1 MFDCFF
7 RFFDI
12 KLNKFGGVYME
23 SFIKGNY
30 KKNLF
35 SGENGYVVGLF
46 KIKEA
51 DEENSDL
58 IGETV
63 PFTGYFHEL
72 NDNDT
77 YILYGKFIIHSKYG
91 EQFLVDSY
99 ERCMPEE
106 KDAIVEFLSSGLFK
120 GIGEAKAKK
129 IVDILGK
136 ETLNVILD
144 NPDKLLLVSGITK
157 KNIDVLSNT
166 LEEYQASYKIVLVL
180 NDLGFVTRDSMIIY
194 NKYKN
199 RTLDIIDTNIYKLY
213 EDIKEIPFKKIDQIA
228 LKSDYAVDDERRLK
242 ASILYVVDEVCNVYG
257 HSYLF
262 IDEIYGYVNRCL
274 MTNISKEAYIKAL
287 NSLILDLKIIKDNE
301 KYYLK
306 EMYEDEILIVN
317 RIKYLMVLSD
327 DNFKKMDLIINEL
340 EEYQDIKYNDEQLL
354 AIRNSLMKHFLVITG
369 GPGTGKTTIVK
380 AIVDLYKELN
390 DVGYDKL
397 NEKIALLAP
406 TGRASKRLSEATHL
420 PAYTIHRFLKWN
432 KEMDRFQVNE
442 YNKSNV
448 EFVII
453 DEGSMVDVG
462 LFASLLRG
470 LRSDTKI
477 IIVGDYNQ
485 LPSVGPGQ
493 VLKDLIESEK
503 INLVKLNY
511 LYRQRKDSNIINLAY
526 DINSG
531 VVNLDNF
538 NKGPDLMLKE
548 ATTTDVM
555 EQIKKI
561 CNSYKKIDYK
571 DFQILVPMYKTLNGI
586 DSINKLA
593 QDIFNPRS
601 KIKNEIKVGD
611 IIYREEDKI
620 LQLTNMPEEN
630 IFNGDIGI
638 IDSINK
644 KEIVI
649 NFDDNYVRFTP
660 ANFNKFK
667 HGYAISIHKAQGS
680 EFKTVV
686 IPVVKE
692 YNKMLY
698 RKLYYTGVTRAK
710 KELYI
715 VGDINYLKQAAMN
728 NDSDIRRT
736 TIKDRLI
743 SVMEKDKSE
752 KK

>member
-1 MFDCFF
+1 MA
-7 RFFDI
+7 
-12 KLNKFGGVYME
+12 

-30 KKNLF
+30 RKSLF
-35 SGENGYVVGLF
+35 QGDNGYIVGLF

-51 DEENSDL
+51 DDDNQEL
-58 IGETV
+58 VGETV

-77 YILYGKFIIHSKYG
+77 YILYGKFIIHAKYG
-91 EQFLVDSY
+91 EQFLVESY

-106 KDAIVEFLSSGLFK
+106 KDAIVDFLSSGLFK
-120 GIGEAKAKK
+120 GIGEGKAKK
-129 IVDILGK
+129 IVDVLGK
-136 ETLNVILD
+136 DTLNIILD
-144 NPDKLLLVSGITK
+144 NPDNLLLIPGITK
-157 KNIDVLSNT
+157 KNIDTLHVT
-166 LEEYQASYKIVLVL
+166 LEEYQSSYKIVLVL
-180 NDLGFVTRDSMIIY
+180 NDLGFVTRDSMVIY

-199 RTLDIIDTNIYKLY
+199 RTLDVIDSNIYKLY

-228 LKSDYAVDDERRLK
+228 LKSDYSIDDERRLK
-242 ASILYVVDEVCNVYG
+242 AAIIYVVDEVCNTYG
-257 HSYLF
+257 HSYLH

-274 MTNISKEAYIKAL
+274 MTNISKEAFINSL
-287 NSLILDLKIIKDNE
+287 NSLILDLRIIKDNE

-306 EMYEDEILIVN
+306 EMYEDENLIVN
-317 RIKYLMVLSD
+317 RIKYLLSLKD
-327 DNFKKMDLIINEL
+327 DNYKKIDLMINEL
-340 EEYQDIKYNDEQLL
+340 EEYQDIKYNDDQLK
-354 AIRNSLMKHFLVITG
+354 AIKDSITKHFLVITG

-380 AIVDLYKELN
+380 AIVDLYKEIT
-390 DVGYDKL
+390 DIGYDKL
-397 NEKIALLAP
+397 VEKIALLAP

-420 PAYTIHRFLKWN
+420 PASTIHRFLKWN
-432 KEMDRFQVNE
+432 KENDRFQVNE
-442 YNKSNV
+442 YNKSDV

-453 DEGSMVDVG
+453 DEGSMVDMN

-493 VLKDLIESEK
+493 VLKDLIESDK

-511 LYRQRKDSNIINLAY
+511 LYRQSNDSNIINLAY

-531 VVNLDNF
+531 IVNDENF
-538 NKGPDLMLKE
+538 VKGTDLILKE
-548 ATTTDVM
+548 ADSSFVI
-555 EQIKKI
+555 EQIKMI

-571 DFQILVPMYKTLNGI
+571 DFQILVPMYKTINGI
-586 DSINKLA
+586 DQINKVA
-593 QDIFNPRS
+593 QEIFNPKSRL
-601 KIKNEIKVGD
+601 KKEIKVGD
-611 IIYREEDKI
+611 VIYREEDKV

-638 IDSINK
+638 IDSVDK

-660 ANFNKFK
+660 ANFSNFK

-686 IPVVKE
+686 IPVVRE

-715 VGDINYLKQAAMN
+715 VGDLDSLKYASSN
-728 NDSDIRRT
+728 NNSDIRRT
-736 TIKDRLI
+736 SIKDKLI
-743 SVMEKDKSE
+743 SAMEKKD
-752 KK
+752 

>member
-1 MFDCFF
+1 
-7 RFFDI
+7 
-12 KLNKFGGVYME
+12 ME

-30 KKNLF
+30 KKSLF
-35 SGENGYVVGLF
+35 LGDNGYVVGLF
-46 KIKEA
+46 KIKET
-51 DEENSDL
+51 DDDNCDL

-63 PFTGYFHEL
+63 VFTGYFHEL

-77 YILYGKFIIHSKYG
+77 YIFRGNFVIHSMYG
-91 EQFLVDSY
+91 EQFVVTSY

-136 ETLNVILD
+136 DTFNIIID
-144 NPDKLLLVSGITK
+144 NPDKLLLVPGITK
-157 KNIDVLSNT
+157 KNIEVLSST
-166 LEEYQASYKIVLVL
+166 LEEYQASYKTVLVL

-199 RTLDIIDTNIYKLY
+199 RTLDVIDTNIYKLY

-242 ASILYVVDEVCNVYG
+242 ASILYVVDEVCNTYG
-257 HSYLF
+257 HSYLY

-274 MTNISKEAYIKAL
+274 MTNISKESYVKAL
-287 NSLILDLKIIKDNE
+287 DSLILDLKIIRENE

-306 EMYEDEILIVN
+306 EMYEDEVLIVN
-317 RIKYLMVLSD
+317 RIKYLMGLKD
-327 DNFKKMDLIINEL
+327 DVFKKIDIIINEL
-340 EEYQDIKYNDEQLL
+340 EEYQDIKYNDEQIL
-354 AIRNSLMKHFLVITG
+354 AIKSSLEKHFLVITG

-390 DVGYDKL
+390 KLGYDKL
-397 NEKIALLAP
+397 SDKIALLAP
-406 TGRASKRLSEATHL
+406 TGRASKRLSEATRL

-432 KEMDRFQVNE
+432 KEMDKFQVNE
-442 YNKSNV
+442 YNKSEV

-453 DEGSMVDVG
+453 DEGSMVDVN

-470 LRSDTKI
+470 LHADTKI

-511 LYRQRKDSNIINLAY
+511 LYRQSSDSNIINLAY

-531 VVNLDNF
+531 IVNVDNF
-538 NKGPDLMLKE
+538 NKGSDLLLKD
-548 ATTTDVM
+548 ANSSDVM

-561 CNSYKKIDYK
+561 CNSYKKMDYK
-571 DFQILVPMYKTLNGI
+571 EFQILVPMYKTLNGI
-586 DSINKLA
+586 DTINKVA
-593 QDIFNPRS
+593 QEIFNPKS
-601 KIKNEIKVGD
+601 KLKNELKVGD
-611 IIYREEDKI
+611 VIYREEDKV
-620 LQLTNMPEEN
+620 LQLSNMPEEN

-638 IDSINK
+638 IDSIDK

-660 ANFNKFK
+660 SNFNKFK

-686 IPVVKE
+686 IPVLKE

-710 KELYI
+710 RELYI

-743 SVMEKDKSE
+743 NLMDKE
-752 KK
+752 KKINE